1 MPQQPNRNTYQSKQT
16 HKTAIDDCNRQQ
28 VKKKRT
34 PAYGKIKVDKLFRKP
49 FCTKISHLAVQFD
62 GEKQQIHTKPTF
74 HRILK
79 FHWKLQKYN
88 KIGVSCETLPKGWKM
103 VQKYMFHVEQFALV
117 VVFHV
122 KQKRSKMA
130 KNPSKHPISGT
141 FCLIFPFEN
150 PMKNNFSFFLHLKFY

>member
-1 MPQQPNRNTYQSKQT
+1 MPQQPNHNTYQSKQK

-28 VKKKRT
+28 VKTKRT
-34 PAYGKIKVDKLFRKP
+34 PVYGKIEVDKLFRKP

-62 GEKQQIHTKPTF
+62 GEKRQIHTKLTF

-79 FHWKLQKYN
+79 FHWKSQKYN

-122 KQKRSKMA
+122 KQKTL
-130 KNPSKHPISGT
+130 KNGQKHPNTPHFGH
-141 FCLIFPFEN
+141 FLPD
-150 PMKNNFSFFLHLKFY
+150 FSSQKSYEK